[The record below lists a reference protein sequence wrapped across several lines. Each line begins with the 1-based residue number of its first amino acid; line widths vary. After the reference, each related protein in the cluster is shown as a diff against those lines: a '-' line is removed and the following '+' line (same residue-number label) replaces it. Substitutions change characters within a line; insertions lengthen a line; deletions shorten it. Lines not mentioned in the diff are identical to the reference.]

1 MLQKAVGAFLFRRSI
16 HANTVRSRL
25 RSAQLKARRP
35 HKGTIL
41 TMEHRRARLRWA
53 RHHFRF
59 TRRQWGS
66 VLFTDE
72 SRIQLSRADGR
83 RRVWRRRNEHFT
95 DTCVLK
101 YNRWGGGS
109 VHFWGGITQFA
120 KTRLV
125 IFDRNVN
132 ANTYV
137 NNVIQPVVIPFLNRQ
152 FRRGGGTLQ
161 QDGAP
166 AHTALL
172 TRNVLARNNVDI
184 LDFPA
189 LSPDM
194 APIEHVW
201 DELKRRVYARPNPP
215 STIPELRNAVVHEW
229 ENIPQQFIANIITSM
244 RRRCQALM
252 RSRGGYTRY

>member
-1 MLQKAVGAFLFRRSI
+1 MVEPCSK
-16 HANTVRSRL
+16 
-25 RSAQLKARRP
+25 
-35 HKGTIL
+35 
-41 TMEHRRARLRWA
+41 
-53 RHHFRF
+53 
-59 TRRQWGS
+59 
-66 VLFTDE
+66 
-72 SRIQLSRADGR
+72 
-83 RRVWRRRNEHFT
+83 
-95 DTCVLK
+95 
-101 YNRWGGGS
+101 
-109 VHFWGGITQFA
+109 
-120 KTRLV
+120 
-125 IFDRNVN
+125 
-132 ANTYV
+132 
-137 NNVIQPVVIPFLNRQ
+137 
-152 FRRGGGTLQ
+152 
-161 QDGAP
+161 DGAP

-194 APIEHVW
+194 SPIEHVW